1 MTSAKACSV
10 ASRLQAACKH
20 IVPQTTAWRAA
31 CTTMAYSS
39 GNVHLSHRLMSFL
52 YWLHYTG
59 VHQWPGCGEW
69 VHGGIAAPIIT
80 SLIGQGQEYGYCQF
94 SHFFL
99 GGVTSRGYLQG
110 DYLTELAYECSAV
123 RQWRHSMV
131 RAVDKCAPD
140 NNTTT
145 SPTLLVGLR
154 RCVAQSYN
162 QTRPS

>member
-10 ASRLQAACKH
+10 ASGLQASL
-20 IVPQTTAWRAA
+20 QTTAWRAA

-99 GGVTSRGYLQG
+99 GGGNLPGVSTRGLFDWTGVWVQRSASVTSQHGARG
-110 DYLTELAYECSAV
+110 
-123 RQWRHSMV
+123 R
-131 RAVDKCAPD
+131 
-140 NNTTT
+140 
-145 SPTLLVGLR
+145 
-154 RCVAQSYN
+154 
-162 QTRPS
+162 